1 LFFGFVIILK
11 ITKMTVKKSE
21 RLIVKFITNQA
32 SQEEIEALT
41 EWLKEDE
48 NQLVFKDFVKT
59 NYAIDTAVN
68 NFDSTEVRKQLSE
81 RIRKENNVFYK
92 RRFSSYY
99 KYAAILIVALGGFY
113 FYKNSTTAIQSKQN
127 VIIPREDEIVLQL
140 GDESQN
146 LDPNEART
154 ITDKDGN
161 VIGKQEK
168 DRLVYTKA
176 YAKGALVYNTIKIP
190 YGKKF
195 EVQLSDGTLVH
206 LNAGTSLRY
215 PVQFVKNQNRQV
227 YLLGEAFFEVEKDK
241 EHPFDVNTQNVNVE
255 VLGTKFN
262 VDTYSENPRTDVVLV
277 EGKVSL
283 YKDQKTKENQVY
295 LKPGEKGS
303 NERGQSEI
311 TTEQVNTEYYTA
323 WIKGS
328 LVFKNAS
335 FDYIIKKLE
344 RRYNVTFIN
353 KNKVLGKEIFNAR
366 FDNEPIEVV
375 LKYFS
380 DSYAIDYIIDRDKIT
395 IK

>member
-1 LFFGFVIILK
+1 
-11 ITKMTVKKSE
+11 MTVKKSE

-32 SQEEIEALT
+32 SQEEIEQLT
-41 EWLKEDE
+41 EWLKEEE
-48 NQLVFKDFVKT
+48 NQIVFKDFIKT
-59 NYAIDTAVN
+59 NYAIDSALNT
-68 NFDSTEVRKQLSE
+68 FDSTEVRKQLSV
-81 RIRKENNVFYK
+81 RIAKENNVFYK

-113 FYKNSTTAIQSKQN
+113 FYKNSNNSHSKQN

-140 GDESQN
+140 GNESQN
-146 LDPNEART
+146 LNANDARN
-154 ITDKDGN
+154 ITDKYGN
-161 VIGKQEK
+161 VIGRQEK
-168 DRLVYTKA
+168 GKLVYTKA
-176 YAKGALVYNTIKIP
+176 YSEGALVYNTIKIP

-215 PVQFVKNQNRQV
+215 PVQFGKNQNRQV

-241 EHPFDVNTQNVNVE
+241 EHPFNVNTQNINVE
-255 VLGTKFN
+255 VLGTKFD
-262 VDTYSENPRTDVVLV
+262 VDTYSENSNSDVVLV

-283 YKDQKTKENQVY
+283 YKGQKTKENQVY

-303 NERGQSEI
+303 SEKGQSKI

-323 WIKGS
+323 WVQGS

-335 FDYIIKKLE
+335 FDEIIKKLE

-353 KNKVLGKEIFNAR
+353 RNKTLGREIFNAR

-380 DSYAIDYIIDRDKIT
+380 DSYAIDYDIDRDKIT

>member
-1 LFFGFVIILK
+1 
-11 ITKMTVKKSE
+11 MTVKKSE

-32 SQEEIEALT
+32 SQDEIEMLT

-48 NQLVFKDFVKT
+48 NQIVFKEFVKT
-59 NYAIDTAVN
+59 NYAIDTVMN
-68 NFDSTEVRKQLSE
+68 NFDSTEVRKQLTE
-81 RIRKENNVFYK
+81 RIRKENNVFVK

-113 FYKNSTTAIQSKQN
+113 FYKNSETSQTKQN
-127 VIIPREDEIVLQL
+127 VVIPREDEIVLQL
-140 GDESQN
+140 GNESQN
-146 LDPNEART
+146 IDPNEAKN
-154 ITDKDGN
+154 ITDKEGN
-161 VIGKQEK
+161 VIGRQEK
-168 DRLVYTKA
+168 NRLVYNKT
-176 YAKGALVYNTIKIP
+176 YSGGPLVYNTIRIP

-215 PVQFVKNQNRQV
+215 PMQFVKNQKRQV

-241 EHPFDVNTQNVNVE
+241 EHPFNVNTQNINVE

-262 VDTYSENPRTDVVLV
+262 VDTYSENTSTDVVLV

-283 YKDQKTKENQVY
+283 YKDQNTIENQVY

-303 NERGQSEI
+303 NIKGQSAI
-311 TTEQVNTEYYTA
+311 NKEQVNTDYYTA
-323 WIKGS
+323 WVKGS

-335 FDYIIKKLE
+335 FDDIIKKLE

-353 KNKVLGKEIFNAR
+353 RNKVLGKEIFNAR
-366 FDNEPIEVV
+366 FDNESIEVV

-380 DSYAIDYIIDRDKIT
+380 DSYAIDYDIDKDRIT

>member
-1 LFFGFVIILK
+1 MSI
-11 ITKMTVKKSE
+11 KKSE

-32 SQEEIEALT
+32 TQDEIEELTAWLT
-41 EWLKEDE
+41 EEK

-59 NYAIDTAVN
+59 NYAIDSAVN
-68 NFDSTEVRKQLSE
+68 NFDSSEVRKQLTE
-81 RIRKENNVFYK
+81 RIQKENNVFYK

-113 FYKNSTTAIQSKQN
+113 LYKNSNDSLQSKHN
-127 VIIPREDEIVLQL
+127 VIIPREDQIILQI
-140 GDESQN
+140 GNESSQTIDVKSTRN
-146 LDPNEART
+146 
-154 ITDKDGN
+154 ITDASGKI
-161 VIGKQEK
+161 IGKQEK

-176 YAKGALVYNTIKIP
+176 YSEEKMVYNTLQIP

-195 EVQLSDGTLVH
+195 EVQLSDGTIIH

-215 PVQFVKNQNRQV
+215 PVQFSKNQNREV
-227 YLLGEAFFEVEKDK
+227 YLTGEAYFEVAKDK
-241 EHPFDVNTQNVNVE
+241 THPFTVNTQEINVE

-262 VDTYSENPRTDVVLV
+262 VDTYTENINTDIVLV

-283 YKDQKTKENQVY
+283 YKDQKTNQNQVY
-295 LKPGEKGS
+295 LTPGEKGTS
-303 NERGQSEI
+303 TKGTYAI
-311 TTEQVNTEYYTA
+311 TKENVNTDYYTA
-323 WIKGS
+323 WVKGS

-335 FDYIIKKLE
+335 FEEIIKKLE
-344 RRYNVTFIN
+344 RQYNVTFIN
-353 KNKVLGKEIFNAR
+353 KNKVLGKEIFNAS

-380 DSYAIDYIIDRDKIT
+380 DSYAIDYSIDRDKIT

>member
-1 LFFGFVIILK
+1 
-11 ITKMTVKKSE
+11 MTVKKSE

-32 SQEEIEALT
+32 SQEEIEQLT
-41 EWLKEDE
+41 EWLKDEE
-48 NQLVFKDFVKT
+48 NQIVFKDFIKT
-59 NYAIDTAVN
+59 NYAIDAALNT
-68 NFDSTEVRKQLSE
+68 FDSSEVRKQLSD
-81 RIRKENNVFYK
+81 RIAKENNVFYK

-113 FYKNSTTAIQSKQN
+113 FYKNVSSAPVKQN
-127 VIIPREDEIVLQL
+127 VIIPRVDEIVLQL
-140 GDESQN
+140 GNESQN
-146 LDPNEART
+146 LKANDARN

-161 VIGKQEK
+161 IIGRQEK
-168 DRLVYTKA
+168 DRLVYTKT
-176 YAKGALVYNTIKIP
+176 YSEGALVYNTIRIP

-227 YLLGEAFFEVEKDK
+227 YLLGEAYFEVEKDK
-241 EHPFDVNTQNVNVE
+241 EHPFDINTQNVNIE

-262 VDTYSENPRTDVVLV
+262 VDTYSGNTSTDVVLV
-277 EGKVSL
+277 EGKVSM

-303 NERGQSEI
+303 NERGQSKI

-323 WIKGS
+323 WVKGS

-335 FDYIIKKLE
+335 FDEIIKKLE

-353 KNKVLGKEIFNAR
+353 RNKTLGKEIFNAR

-380 DSYAIDYIIDRDKIT
+380 DSYKIDYDIDRDRIT

>member
-1 LFFGFVIILK
+1 
-11 ITKMTVKKSE
+11 MTVKKSE

-81 RIRKENNVFYK
+81 RIRKENNGFYK

-335 FDYIIKKLE
+335 FDAIIKKLE

>member
-1 LFFGFVIILK
+1 
-11 ITKMTVKKSE
+11 MTQMTAKKSE

-32 SQEEIEALT
+32 TTTEIEELT
-41 EWLKEDE
+41 EWLKQEE
-48 NQLVFKDFVKT
+48 NQIVFKDFVKT
-59 NYAIDTAVN
+59 NYAIDTSLN
-68 NFDSTEVRKQLSE
+68 TFDSTEVKKQLTE

-113 FYKNSTTAIQSKQN
+113 FYKNAGASNSKQN
-127 VIIPREDEIVLQL
+127 VVMPREDEIVLQL
-140 GDESQN
+140 GNESQN
-146 LDPNEART
+146 LDPNDARN

-161 VIGKQEK
+161 VIGRQEK

-176 YAKGALVYNTIKIP
+176 YAEGTLVYNTIRIP

-215 PVQFVKNQNRQV
+215 PVQFVKSQNRQV
-227 YLLGEAFFEVEKDK
+227 YLLGEAYFEVEKDK
-241 EHPFDVNTQNVNVE
+241 EHPFNVNTQNVNIE

-262 VDTYSENPRTDVVLV
+262 VDTYSENTSTDVVLV

-303 NERGQSEI
+303 NEKGQSSI
-311 TTEQVNTEYYTA
+311 TKEQVNTEYYTA
-323 WIKGS
+323 WVKGS
-328 LVFKNAS
+328 MVFKNAS
-335 FDYIIKKLE
+335 FDEIIRKLE
-344 RRYNVTFIN
+344 RQYNVTFIN
-353 KNKVLGKEIFNAR
+353 RNKMLGKEIFNAR

-380 DSYAIDYIIDRDKIT
+380 DSYAIDYSIDKDKIT

>member
-1 LFFGFVIILK
+1 
-11 ITKMTVKKSE
+11 MTVKKSE

-32 SQEEIEALT
+32 SHEEIEELT
-41 EWLKEDE
+41 EWLKEEE
-48 NQLVFKDFVKT
+48 NQTVFKDFVKT
-59 NYAIDTAVN
+59 NYAIDTTLN
-68 NFDSTEVRKQLSE
+68 TFDSTEVRKQLSE
-81 RIRKENNVFYK
+81 RIQKENNVFYK

-113 FYKNSTTAIQSKQN
+113 FYKNAEKSHSKQN
-127 VIIPREDEIVLQL
+127 VVIPREDEIVLQL
-140 GDESQN
+140 GNELQN
-146 LDPNEART
+146 LDPNDDKN
-154 ITDKDGN
+154 ITDKNGN
-161 VIGKQEK
+161 VIGRQEK

-176 YAKGALVYNTIKIP
+176 YSGGALVYNTIRIP

-206 LNAGTSLRY
+206 LNAGTTLRY

-227 YLLGEAFFEVEKDK
+227 YLLGEAYFEVEKDK

-262 VDTYSENPRTDVVLV
+262 VDTYSENTNTDVVLV

-283 YKDQKTKENQVY
+283 YKDQKTKENQVF

-303 NERGQSEI
+303 NEKGQFAI
-311 TTEQVNTEYYTA
+311 TKEQVNTEYYTA
-323 WIKGS
+323 WVKGS

-335 FDYIIKKLE
+335 FEDIIKKLE

-353 KNKVLGKEIFNAR
+353 RNKKLGREIFNAR

-380 DSYAIDYIIDRDKIT
+380 DSYAIDYNIDRDKIT

>member
-1 LFFGFVIILK
+1 
-11 ITKMTVKKSE
+11 MTVKKSE

-113 FYKNSTTAIQSKQN
+113 FYKNSTTSIQSKQN

-335 FDYIIKKLE
+335 FDDIIKKLE